1 MKYQKFL
8 KISKNSQQ
16 INSETIANENDKEI
30 QKKKTDLLII

>member
-8 KISKNSQQ
+8 KISKNLQQ

>member
-8 KISKNSQQ
+8 KISKNLQQ

-30 QKKKTDLLII
+30 HKKKTDLLII